1 MNQRKIYRNAA
12 VLFLILVCCSA
23 TFSSVNA
30 GQLKR
35 IGVQLYTVRS
45 EMKLD
50 FEGTLK
56 KIAAQGYDEIEF
68 AGLFDRDPKE
78 VRRLVENLGM
88 KIVSSH
94 IDSER
99 LKNDPAG
106 AIKETKLL
114 GAKYLVLAWFP
125 PEQRRTLQD
134 WKNWVILMNRVGEMC
149 RGEKIQFLYHNHDFE
164 FQAVEG
170 VVPFDL
176 LLDTVDRRYVA
187 FELDLYWLKLAGRDP
202 EPLFAKYPK
211 GFPLSHIKDMS
222 KTDQAMTD
230 VGDGRINFAG
240 IFKQSKVS
248 GMRHHFVEHDAAKK
262 PFETLERSI
271 NYLRGLRF

>member
-1 MNQRKIYRNAA
+1 MNQRKIYQNAV
-12 VLFLILVCCSA
+12 VLFLILICCGA
-23 TFSSVNA
+23 TVSSVNA

-45 EMKLD
+45 EMKQD

-56 KIAAQGYDEIEF
+56 KIAALGYDELEF
-68 AGLFDRDPKE
+68 AGLFDRDPRE

-106 AIKETKLL
+106 AIKETKTL
-114 GAKYLVLAWFP
+114 GAKYMVLAWFP

-134 WKNWVILMNRVGEMC
+134 WKNWVTLMNRVGAMAQRET
-149 RGEKIQFLYHNHDFE
+149 IQFLYHNHDFE

-187 FELDLYWLKLAGRDP
+187 FELDLYWLKLAGREP

-230 VGDGRINFAG
+230 VGDGRINFADV
-240 IFKQSKVS
+240 FKRSKVS

-262 PFETLERSI
+262 SFETLERSI